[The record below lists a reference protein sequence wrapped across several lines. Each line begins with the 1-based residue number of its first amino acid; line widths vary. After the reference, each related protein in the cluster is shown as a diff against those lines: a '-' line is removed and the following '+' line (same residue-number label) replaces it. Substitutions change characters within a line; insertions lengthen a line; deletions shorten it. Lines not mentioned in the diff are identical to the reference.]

1 MLDKSQ
7 DILRLSFAAAA
18 LLIGGS
24 VAYHYAI
31 YIPEK
36 DEEVKAEAAAK
47 VAADER
53 HEEEQA
59 KQTEKTALEKRA
71 GYRICVSNAVAD
83 YHARWE
89 SSCKAI
95 SQEAANNRS
104 NCLARGYY
112 DANTCTSMYP
122 ATAAEN
128 CRLPGA
134 LANSYDSDLRDEKQR
149 CLAEVN
155 NGLASPL

>member
-36 DEEVKAEAAAK
+36 DQEAKAEAAAK
-47 VAADER
+47 VADDER
-53 HEEEQA
+53 REEEQA
-59 KQTEKTALEKRA
+59 KQAEKASLEKRA
-71 GYRICVSNAVAD
+71 GYRICVSNAQAD

-89 SSCKAI
+89 SSCRSI
-95 SQEAANNRS
+95 SLEADKGRA
-104 NCLARGYY
+104 NCLARGL
-112 DANTCTSMYP
+112 DENTCEQLNPTVP
-122 ATAAEN
+122 NEG

-134 LANSYDSDLRDEKQR
+134 LANSYDDDLRDEKQR

-155 NGLASPL
+155 NGLAAPL